1 MSTIGH
7 PLSDVVNLT
16 LPFLTA
22 KDGPNPTP
30 AYLPGAT
37 PGFPT
42 IEQCLQWYTEVK
54 GYDPTPDLA
63 WGTAFGLYRGSVIMQ
78 GIAAR
83 YAVRQASS
91 EKAKDY
97 ADMMVP
103 YSEAGYKIFLK
114 AKQAKMGGEA
124 KL

>member
-16 LPFLTA
+16 MPFI
-22 KDGPNPTP
+22 DGPSKHKGFV
-30 AYLPGAT
+30 PGAT
-37 PGFPT
+37 PGLPT
-42 IEQCLQWYTEVK
+42 KDQVISWYTEVS
-54 GYDPTPDLA
+54 GYNPEQDLL
-63 WGTAFGLYRGSVIMQ
+63 WGAAFGMYRGAVIMQ

-91 EKAKDY
+91 ANAKDY

-103 YSEAGYKIFLK
+103 YGEQAYRIFQQAQGARQSK
-114 AKQAKMGGEA
+114 AN
-124 KL
+124 L

>member
-7 PLSDVVNLT
+7 PLSDFIGLIM
-16 LPFLTA
+16 PFLTA
-22 KDGPNPTP
+22 QDGPNPHKGFI
-30 AYLPGAT
+30 PGAT
-37 PGFPT
+37 PGLPT
-42 IEQCLQWYTEVK
+42 QEQAIAWYTEVA
-54 GYDPTPDLA
+54 GWNPEPDLV
-63 WGTAFGLYRGSVIMQ
+63 WGAAFGMYRSSVIMQ

-103 YSEAGYKIFLK
+103 FGQQAYKIFLK
-114 AKQAKMGGEA
+114 AKEAGPAKA